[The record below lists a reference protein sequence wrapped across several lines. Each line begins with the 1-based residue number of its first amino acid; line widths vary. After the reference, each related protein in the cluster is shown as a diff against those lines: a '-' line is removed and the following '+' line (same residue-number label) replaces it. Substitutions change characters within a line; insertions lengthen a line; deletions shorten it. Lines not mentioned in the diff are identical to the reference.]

1 MKRHGFPK
9 SAHLLRPADFRKVY
23 DEGRRRNLDW
33 LVVFSLTTGDRPS
46 RVGFT
51 VPAAFGPAVD
61 RNRVK
66 RVLREAVRKSLAEL
80 GSGWDIVMNPRRKTL
95 DLDTAAIERA
105 IGELFQGFARRAHRG
120 GSHADEPRSEA
131 SRK

>member
-1 MKRHGFPK
+1 MKRYGFPK
-9 SAHLLRPADFRKVY
+9 SAHLLRPPDFRKVY

-46 RVGFT
+46 RVGLT

-66 RVLREAVRKSLAEL
+66 RVLREAVRKNLAEL
-80 GSGWDIVMNPRRKTL
+80 GLGWDIVMNPRKKAL
-95 DLDTAAIERA
+95 DLDTVAIERA

-120 GSHADEPRSEA
+120 GFHADEPSGEA